1 MLVILINIFYN
12 FFLGFIFHNE
22 SEWNGGS
29 TMQKLDEKHN
39 KNLKKNDT
47 LRFQKMVGNN
57 NYCEILRL

>member
-39 KNLKKNDT
+39 KNLKKKRYTKISENGG
-47 LRFQKMVGNN
+47 K
-57 NYCEILRL
+57 

>member
-39 KNLKKNDT
+39 KNLKKRYTKISENGGK
-47 LRFQKMVGNN
+47 Q
-57 NYCEILRL
+57 